1 VSLAS
6 GKLRLGLIQTETW
19 LLSFLQSFIA
29 KFYATSGRTLQ
40 TRKDFLND
48 VDYQNAGWINYLIK
62 PMLTDLV
69 DTYMDAGTDYLS
81 DQYTRSKIKFGA
93 FLLVLGLLMLFVLWP
108 YLEKLKQQIFRT
120 KALLNMIPMAMLQ
133 KNKMLKES
141 FLSKEILEALK

>member
-1 VSLAS
+1 MSLAS